1 MRLQLHKKLIFS
13 IGKKE
18 KQGFLKKKKSD
29 TQIPHK

>member
-18 KQGFLKKKKSD
+18 KQGFLKKKKWYTD
-29 TQIPHK
+29 TS